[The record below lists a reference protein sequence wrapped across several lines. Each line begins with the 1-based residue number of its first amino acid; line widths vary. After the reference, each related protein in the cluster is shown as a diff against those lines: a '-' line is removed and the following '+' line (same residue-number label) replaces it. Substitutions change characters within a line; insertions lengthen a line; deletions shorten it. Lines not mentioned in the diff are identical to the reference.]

1 MIKTCKDLFDGFNCE
16 VIGNENQSITG
27 ISYRSDAVEQGNAF
41 CCIVG
46 LKSDGHSYAQDAVE
60 KGARTLI
67 VQHPVEISCT
77 EEVTQVVVDDSR
89 KAMAYAAASFY
100 GNGSTKL
107 DLVGVTGTNGKT
119 TTTYLV
125 NHIAKSQGKKVGLIG
140 TVEISIDGQVQKSSH
155 TTPESSDLQH
165 LFAEMNDAGCEVVS
179 MEVSSHALDL
189 DRVWASQFKVT
200 AFTNLTQD
208 HLDYHKTFEAY
219 YQAKSLLFSKEYPA
233 SRVINIDDEW
243 GQRLSKECFV
253 VDGSLITTGFNQ
265 EALIHPISV
274 DYKPDCTAVVL
285 SVCGEECQFTYPLV
299 GKFNVENVMTAF
311 GVALLLGYQKES
323 IIKALE
329 TASTVPGRIERI
341 KADCDTDVSVY
352 VDYAHTPDAI
362 IKAVGSVKEITKGR
376 TIVVFGC
383 GGNRDRTKRPLMG
396 KAALQGDFAVVTSDN
411 PRYENPLDIIDDI
424 IEGIKGNEE
433 RYLVEPD
440 RRSAIAKAISLA
452 NPGDAILICG
462 KGHEDYQLVG
472 DQVLSFDDRLVAAE
486 ELEKAFK

>member
-1 MIKTCKDLFDGFNCE
+1 MKKTCKDLFSNFKSEILGD
-16 VIGNENQSITG
+16 ENQIITG
-27 ISYRSDAVEQGNAF
+27 ISYRSDAVESGNAF

-46 LKSDGHSYAQDAVE
+46 LKSDGHSYAQDAVDR
-60 KGARTLI
+60 GARTLI
-67 VQHPVEISCT
+67 VQHPVEVSCD

-89 KAMAYAAASFY
+89 EAMAYAAAQFY
-100 GNGSTKL
+100 GNASANFN
-107 DLVGVTGTNGKT
+107 LVGVTGTNGKT

-125 NHIAKSQGKKVGLIG
+125 NHIAQSQGKKVGLIG
-140 TVEISIDGQVQKSSH
+140 TVEISIDGQVQKASH
-155 TTPESSDLQH
+155 TTPESGDLQQ

-189 DRVWASQFKVT
+189 KRVWASQFSVT

-219 YQAKSLLFSKEYPA
+219 YQAKALLFGEDYPA
-233 SRVINIDDEW
+233 ARVINIDDQW
-243 GQRLSKECFV
+243 GARLAKECF
-253 VDGSLITTGFNQ
+253 DKEGTLITTGFNK
-265 EALIHPISV
+265 EALIHPVSV
-274 DYKPDCTAVVL
+274 DYKPDCTTVVL
-285 SVCGEECQFTYPLV
+285 SVRGEECQFTYPLV

-311 GVALLLGYQKES
+311 GVGLQLGYSKEA
-323 IIKALE
+323 IIEALE

-341 KADCDTDVSVY
+341 KTEHDGGVSVY

-362 IKAVGSVKEITKGR
+362 IKAVGSVKEITTGK

-396 KAALQGDFAVVTSDN
+396 QAALQGDFAVVTSDN
-411 PRYENPLDIIDDI
+411 PRYENPLEIIDDI
-424 IEGIKGNEE
+424 LEGIKGNED
-433 RYLVEPD
+433 RYVVEPD
-440 RRSAIAKAISLA
+440 RRSAIAKAISFA
-452 NPGDAILICG
+452 NAGDAILICG

-472 DQVLSFDDRLVAAE
+472 DQVLSFDDRLVACE